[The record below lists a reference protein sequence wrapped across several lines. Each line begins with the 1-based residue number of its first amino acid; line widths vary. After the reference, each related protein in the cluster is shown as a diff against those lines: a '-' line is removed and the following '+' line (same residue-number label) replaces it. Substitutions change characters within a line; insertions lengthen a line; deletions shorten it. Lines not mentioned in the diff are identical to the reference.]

1 MKAVGLKEPIR
12 SVAAERAPAR
22 PDPAWDWQV
31 APRHGDTD
39 AVTARAAWEQRV
51 AWRLDN
57 PEAWWE
63 ELAQLVYFDPAY
75 TYDEAHEYWW
85 DRTTDPHL
93 STDIRHWILDKDGF
107 VSPQHYRHTPLL
119 VAMLFVLR
127 AMFGNRVEREPE
139 VHFDPNF
146 GGRAG
151 MYTKKGH
158 PVSQV
163 EPDLVVLPRELLL
176 PEDAERS
183 REGRTMRLDQ
193 GHPIPELV
201 VEILSS
207 STRTKDVRGKLHLY
221 ADLGIAEYLTCD
233 PGGEPEPDVPA
244 ELQFFRL
251 QPDGRYRQDEDAPAY
266 FSTMCDTHVRL
277 WQPDTGRPPRFQWW
291 DAGQD
296 RWRDQAAD
304 AEYERDRHKRERE
317 AERDRHNREREAERE
332 RHKRELQATQLEVA
346 VDLLHKLLPDRVA
359 PADRD
364 RIEESWRRDG
374 PPADVVDRILA
385 VRQSP
390 VEWRSLL

>member
-1 MKAVGLKEPIR
+1 MVT
-12 SVAAERAPAR
+12 AAREARRPATGPAQPAPQ
-22 PDPAWDWQV
+22 WDWQV

-51 AWRLDN
+51 AWRLAH
-57 PEAWWE
+57 PETWRE

-75 TYDEAHEYWW
+75 TYDEAHEYQAEG
-85 DRTTDPHL
+85 TTDPHL
-93 STDIRHWILDKDGF
+93 SVALRHWILTEDGF

-127 AMFGNRVEREPE
+127 ALFGNRVEREPE
-139 VHFDPNF
+139 VHFDPDF

-151 MYTKKGH
+151 MYTENGH

-183 REGRTMRLDQ
+183 REGRTMRIDR

-201 VEILSS
+201 VEILSPT
-207 STRTKDVRGKLHLY
+207 TRTKDVRGKLHLY

-251 QPDGRYRQDEDAPAY
+251 QSDGRYRQDEDAPAY
-266 FSTMCDTHVRL
+266 FSTVCDTHVRL
-277 WQPDTGRPPRFQWW
+277 WQPDTRRPPRFQWW

-304 AEYERDRHKRERE
+304 AEFELRERE
-317 AERDRHNREREAERE
+317 AVGEARGRTE
-332 RHKRELQATQLEVA
+332 ATIDTLHG
-346 VDLLHKLLPDRVA
+346 LLDGVLPLA
-359 PADRD
+359 QRD
-364 RIEESWRRDG
+364 RIAEAWKRHGLPTDAVPRL
-374 PPADVVDRILA
+374 LA
-385 VRQSP
+385 VRDAP
-390 VEWRSLL
+390 HTWPDLLEPDPDTRGDRDDYPPPENW

>member
-1 MKAVGLKEPIR
+1 MVT
-12 SVAAERAPAR
+12 AAREARQPATGPAQPAPQ
-22 PDPAWDWQV
+22 WDWQV

-51 AWRLDN
+51 AWRLAH
-57 PEAWWE
+57 PETWRE

-75 TYDEAHEYWW
+75 TYDEAHEYQAEG
-85 DRTTDPHL
+85 TTDPHL
-93 STDIRHWILDKDGF
+93 SVDLRHWILTEDGF

-127 AMFGNRVEREPE
+127 ALFGNRVEREPE
-139 VHFDPNF
+139 VHFDPDF

-151 MYTKKGH
+151 MYTENGH

-183 REGRTMRLDQ
+183 REGRTMRLDR

-201 VEILSS
+201 VEILSPT
-207 STRTKDVRGKLHLY
+207 TRTKDVRGKLHLY

-251 QPDGRYRQDEDAPAY
+251 QSDGRYRQDEDAPAY
-266 FSTMCDTHVRL
+266 FSTVCDTHVRL
-277 WQPDTGRPPRFQWW
+277 WQPDTRRPPRFQWW

-304 AEYERDRHKRERE
+304 AEFELRERE
-317 AERDRHNREREAERE
+317 AVGEARGRTE
-332 RHKRELQATQLEVA
+332 ATIDTLHG
-346 VDLLHKLLPDRVA
+346 LLDGVLPLA
-359 PADRD
+359 QRD
-364 RIEESWRRDG
+364 RIAEAWKRHGLPTDAVPRL
-374 PPADVVDRILA
+374 LA
-385 VRQSP
+385 VRDAP
-390 VEWRSLL
+390 HTWPDLLEPDPDTRGDRDDYPPPENW

>member
-1 MKAVGLKEPIR
+1 MA
-12 SVAAERAPAR
+12 
-22 PDPAWDWQV
+22 
-31 APRHGDTD
+31 
-39 AVTARAAWEQRV
+39 
-51 AWRLDN
+51 
-57 PEAWWE
+57 
-63 ELAQLVYFDPAY
+63 YFDPAY
-75 TYDEAHEYWW
+75 TYDEGHEYWW

-93 STDIRHWILDKDGF
+93 STDISHWILDKDGF
-107 VSPQHYRHTPLL
+107 VSLLPYRHVPLL
-119 VAMLFVLR
+119 LAMNFVLR
-127 AMFGNRVEREPE
+127 AMLGNRVEREAE
-139 VHFDPNF
+139 VHFDPDF
-146 GGRAG
+146 GARAG
-151 MYTKKGH
+151 MYTEKGH

-163 EPDLVVLPRELLL
+163 EPALVVLPRELLL

-201 VEILSS
+201 VEILSP

-266 FSTMCDTHVRL
+266 FSTVCDTHVRL

-304 AEYERDRHKRERE
+304 AEYERDRH
-317 AERDRHNREREAERE
+317 N
-332 RHKRELQATQLEVA
+332 RELQATQLEVA

-359 PADRD
+359 PVDRD